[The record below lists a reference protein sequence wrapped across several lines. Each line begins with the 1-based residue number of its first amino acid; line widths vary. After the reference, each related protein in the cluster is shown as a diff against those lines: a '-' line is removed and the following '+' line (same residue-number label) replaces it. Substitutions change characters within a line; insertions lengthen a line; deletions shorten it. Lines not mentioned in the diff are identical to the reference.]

1 MKQLIILLAT
11 VFVLSQGQAQTEFVK
26 SYPVQNISKVNFSFE
41 YPELVKVETWDKQ
54 EVEIT
59 ARVLI
64 NNGEEDDKFSISDKS
79 KNGELY
85 ITSKLDD
92 IKSFRNYVRMSG
104 DDDDDK
110 VVRLNKNGSTIIVGG
125 KDKGHYNGTEVE
137 IELLVKLPKNLKV
150 DMMAKFGIVEVI
162 SAPDDIHIEAKFGG
176 VDLVVDEASLKSLT
190 TSTSW
195 GQIYSNLDA
204 AIKVSGD
211 DMPGKKMFAELEQ
224 SRGTKSIKAIT
235 EFGNVYLRKN

>member
-1 MKQLIILLAT
+1 MKQLITLILMGFA
-11 VFVLSQGQAQTEFVK
+11 LSQGQAQTEFVK
-26 SYPVQNISKVNFSFE
+26 SYPVQNINKVNFSFE
-41 YPELVKVETWDKQ
+41 YPELIKVETWDKQ

-64 NNGEEDDKFSISDKS
+64 NSGAEDDKFSISDKS

-92 IKSFRNYVRMSG
+92 IKNFRNYVRVN
-104 DDDDDK
+104 DDDK
-110 VVRLNKNGSTIIVGG
+110 VVRLNKNGSKIIVGG

-176 VDLVVDEASLKSLT
+176 VDLMVDEASLRSLT

-204 AIKVSGD
+204 AIKVSGN
-211 DMPGKKMFAELEQ
+211 DMPGQEMLAELQ
-224 SRGTKSIKAIT
+224 RSRGTKSIRAVS

>member
-1 MKQLIILLAT
+1 MKQLITLILMGFA
-11 VFVLSQGQAQTEFVK
+11 LSQGQAQTEFVK
-26 SYPVQNISKVNFSFE
+26 SYPVQNINKVNFSFE
-41 YPELVKVETWDKQ
+41 YPELIKVETWDKQ

-64 NNGEEDDKFSISDKS
+64 NSGEEDDKFSISDKS

-92 IKSFRNYVRMSG
+92 IKNFRNYVRVN
-104 DDDDDK
+104 DDDK
-110 VVRLNKNGSTIIVGG
+110 VVRLNKNGSKIIVGG

-176 VDLVVDEASLKSLT
+176 VDLMVDEASLRSLT

-195 GQIYSNLDA
+195 
-204 AIKVSGD
+204 
-211 DMPGKKMFAELEQ
+211 
-224 SRGTKSIKAIT
+224 
-235 EFGNVYLRKN
+235 